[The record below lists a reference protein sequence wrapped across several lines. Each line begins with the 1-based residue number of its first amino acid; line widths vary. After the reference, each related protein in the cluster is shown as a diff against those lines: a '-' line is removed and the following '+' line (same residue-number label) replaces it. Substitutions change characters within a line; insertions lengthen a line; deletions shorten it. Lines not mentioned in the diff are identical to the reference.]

1 MKDEE
6 TATKIVAY
14 SALALG
20 IMAMLSILAIIVFA

>member
-14 SALALG
+14 SALAVV
-20 IMAMLSILAIIVFA
+20 IIFIISIILFA